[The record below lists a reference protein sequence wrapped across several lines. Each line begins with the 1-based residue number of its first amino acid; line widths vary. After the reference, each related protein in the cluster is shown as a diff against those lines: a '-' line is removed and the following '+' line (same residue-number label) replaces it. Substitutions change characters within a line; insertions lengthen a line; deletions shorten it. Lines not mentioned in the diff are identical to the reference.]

1 MTADLVS
8 ANLQSNETYT
18 VFDSGLVWEGS
29 VTVVKKLGWCL
40 VHGSVTL
47 TGYRIRHDQHPGQ
60 RQGARP
66 PDRCGNLHHGG
77 VLDQQLHPAHAGGR
91 GRRGSLRIMYGDAG
105 TFPFS
110 IAYPIA

>member
-1 MTADLVS
+1 M
-8 ANLQSNETYT
+8 QSNETYT
-18 VFDSGLVWEGS
+18 VFDSGLVSEGS

-47 TGYRIRHDQHPGQ
+47 TDTVSAMTNILGS
-60 RQGARP
+60 ARCP
-66 PDRCGNLHHGG
+66 PPRPVWNLHHGG
-77 VLDQQLHPAHAGGR
+77 YWTSSYTRLMRVGVGAG
-91 GRRGSLRIMYGDAG
+91 GSLRIMYGDAG